1 MLLRFLYLIFLIFAY
16 AAQAQILPFKTY
28 TTKDGLIDQQIT
40 AIIKDSR
47 GLLWVGTPFGVN
59 WFDGN
64 NFYEPTIQAKTGQL
78 YVTNFYKDLKG
89 SIFFQ
94 PSIFILIQPYSVIS
108 A

>member
-1 MLLRFLYLIFLIFAY
+1 MLHRFSYLFFVIVVY
-16 AAQAQILPFKTY
+16 HAQAQVLPFKTY

-40 AIIKDSR
+40 AVTKDDR

-64 NFYEPTIQAKTGQL
+64 DFYQPPIQAKTGQL

-89 SIFFQ
+89 DIWTLSF
-94 PSIFILIQPYSVIS
+94 
-108 A
+108 